1 VRVRKRMA
9 GLVLGLAV
17 TGALLAAGLAG
28 CGGGAKAN
36 TANNAAATGA
46 ASGGVQQE
54 LQAYVSC
61 LRQHGV
67 NIDLPSGRPDA
78 FPSRA
83 RGSGRPTAFP
93 SADRSRGAGGGFGGG
108 GGAGGFGAIFGNNG
122 QPPAGVDQATWDSA
136 QQACAS
142 TRPSFGPGG
151 GGAFGGR
158 DNGANAAYLN
168 CLRDHGLSAS
178 AGPNRFNSAD
188 PAVAAAM
195 QACAPLRPT
204 GGPAPSP
211 TG

>member
-36 TANNAAATGA
+36 TAGTAATGA
-46 ASGGVQQE
+46 PSGGVQEQ

-67 NIDLPSGRPDA
+67 NIDIPSGRPSA
-78 FPSRA
+78 FGSFGARP

-93 SADRSRGAGGGFGGG
+93 SGDRSRGPGGGFGGG
-108 GGAGGFGAIFGNNG
+108 GFGGGFGGIFGNNG

-151 GGAFGGR
+151 GAGR
-158 DNGANAAYLN
+158 DNGAAAAYLN
-168 CLRDHGLSAS
+168 CLRDHGMSAS
-178 AGPNRFNSAD
+178 TGPGRLNSAD
-188 PAVAAAM
+188 PAVAAAI

-204 GGPAPSP
+204 GGPAPSS